1 MNDRSFSSVSLTM
14 YFVLICFVF
23 LFTAGNAFGEEL
35 KIEHPFKNP
44 KRYTDRAKCDNCG
57 MDRNKWARTR
67 HEFQTSKGK
76 HYTCSIHC
84 VSVISSRYKVEP
96 KEVMVAEYLNPGNM
110 LQAEKAFYVVG
121 SSAPGTMTAKSK
133 IAFASKE
140 EAGKFSERYGGKI
153 SDFADA
159 LAEARKGYR

>member
-1 MNDRSFSSVSLTM
+1 MKSLGFFRFSTALCFSLSC
-14 YFVLICFVF
+14 LILLLAVCS
-23 LFTAGNAFGEEL
+23 AQGEEL

-44 KRYTDRAKCDNCG
+44 RKYTDNAKCDNCG

-140 EAGKFSERYGGKI
+140 EAGRFSERYGGKI